1 MYTYIFNLKAC
12 DAIKSFFITT
22 PSTASKTHQ
31 SDMHPPSASL
41 CSGTPY
47 NSGMPACQRH
57 PAMHD
62 PDEFFLWTLHFQL
75 VAFGFNQNNLSAGRA
90 NDKIRVM
97 VAESVQTERKL
108 VTLRVAMPPADIV
121 HVGHCQSHFIF
132 QTIHLA
138 LGLVQALA
146 H

>member
-1 MYTYIFNLKAC
+1 MFISFQQILSNGIVYLLQLPQQRQKL
-12 DAIKSFFITT
+12 IKSV
-22 PSTASKTHQ
+22 
-31 SDMHPPSASL
+31 
-41 CSGTPY
+41 C
-47 NSGMPACQRH
+47 
-57 PAMHD
+57 
-62 PDEFFLWTLHFQL
+62 TLHLQVFVLEHHIIAVCLLASGILPCTTQTNFFSGLCIFQL
-75 VAFGFNQNNLSAGRA
+75 VAFGFNQNNLSTGRA
-90 NDKIRVM
+90 DDKIRVM

-121 HVGHCQSHFIF
+121 HVGHCKSHFIF